1 MQYITEW
8 VRNIVVF
15 LLLATMIHLLVP
27 HSNLQKYVKFVVSL
41 MLIVLILTPFFTLLQ
56 TDVPKA
62 IGNLYKQ
69 KELDDKKI
77 ENTINVKKKEI
88 QASQRAYILE
98 QMAVQMK
105 NDVSKKLESEYG
117 LQIVNLD
124 ITIGKDKQEVSSQQD
139 IEAVTVS
146 FDKVDGRRPTT
157 IETVKKVDISSPES
171 ITDKQT
177 EVQQFL
183 AKEWQVDQSKIKVGE
198 GRAGKTY
205 EQQ

>member
-1 MQYITEW
+1 
-8 VRNIVVF
+8 
-15 LLLATMIHLLVP
+15 MIHLLVP